1 MKNTLEQYEQII
13 NSKRV
18 KQKPAGFEPLPFTAP
33 LFEWQKVVVS
43 WAIKQGRAALFAEC
57 GLGKTPMQLEWAD
70 QVCRHTGGSVLILAP
85 LAVSPQT
92 VAEGAKFG
100 IVVNHARSQ
109 DDVKPGVN
117 ITNYER
123 LDLFKPEHFAG
134 VVLDES
140 SILKAFT
147 GKTRIELTN
156 AFQRTPFRLCCTA
169 TPAPNDYTEMG
180 QHADFLGVCSPAQM
194 LATYFINDT
203 FNTGDWRLKGH
214 ARTAFW
220 EWVATWA
227 ACVSKPSDIGF
238 PDDGYNLPA
247 LNLFT
252 EMVHVDQ
259 TSQRQDGE
267 LFRNPTLSATNLHQ
281 EMRITNE
288 ARCKRVAE
296 IVGNSTEDFNVW
308 CNTNY
313 ESEELIRRLP
323 YAVEVRGDDSTDL
336 KEAVAKWFSGIEL
349 AEDELT
355 MIAKKCKNMAC
366 GKKNTKRTE
375 SENTQAIQSIEH
387 SIEQDAELQRKTK
400 YTCES
405 ITQGTEINGLSE
417 PQNSKHC
424 ITKNAEKN
432 TEHALSTEQKSKSN
446 QSNSGVKTHTSKSE
460 EGLRNTDLQS
470 SSLTQCLNYKE
481 DAVLSVE
488 CQTQAE
494 RKSSHLLTTATQLT
508 KSEDFY
514 ARHVISESESFEMT
528 LEDWKKRLLTSRKVV
543 ISKGAIFGF
552 GLNFQS
558 CHNSIFCGLSYSY
571 EQLHQMLRRNWRFG
585 QKSPVNS
592 YIVQADTEGPILDA
606 IREKMAKHEEMKT
619 EMRQAALSLKNQTH
633 TIKMK
638 TDINEE
644 KGPDFTVYHGDCVR
658 VAKEKLADESIDFSI
673 FSPPF
678 ADLFTY
684 SDDIADMGNC
694 GGLDEF
700 MVQFGFLI
708 YELMRVTVP
717 GRECAVHCCDLLA
730 TKWKDGD
737 IEFKDFSGA
746 IVTAFRSRGW
756 LLHSKVTIWKDPV
769 TEMQRT
775 KAHGLLY
782 KTLRTDSANVRVGA
796 PDYLLVFRKPGK
808 NPKPIDHT
816 TDEIPLDR
824 WQKLASPV
832 WFDVDQGNVLNGR
845 EAREDR
851 DERHICPL
859 QLDVIN
865 NALTLWSAPGDTVF
879 SPFTGIGSEGY
890 CALQMGRKFVGAELK
905 ESYFKTACDNLK
917 SAKQQLTLL

>member
-1 MKNTLEQYEQII
+1 VECGGDTLKQKNMKNTLEEYEQII

-33 LFEWQKVVVS
+33 LFEWQKVIVS

-100 IVVNHARSQ
+100 IKVNHACSQ

-156 AFQRTPFRLCCTA
+156 AFQKTPYRLCCTA

-296 IVGNSTEDFNVW
+296 IIAEKPDEHWTVW

-313 ESEELIRRLP
+313 EADELKKVLP
-323 YAVEVRGDDSTDL
+323 QAVEIRGSDKPEIKEKRLTD
-336 KEAVAKWFSGIEL
+336 F
-349 AEDELT
+349 LT
-355 MIAKKCKNMAC
+355 TDCKLLLTKPDIA
-366 GKKNTKRTE
+366 GR
-375 SENTQAIQSIEH
+375 
-387 SIEQDAELQRKTK
+387 
-400 YTCES
+400 
-405 ITQGTEINGLSE
+405 G
-417 PQNSKHC
+417 
-424 ITKNAEKN
+424 
-432 TEHALSTEQKSKSN
+432 
-446 QSNSGVKTHTSKSE
+446 
-460 EGLRNTDLQS
+460 
-470 SSLTQCLNYKE
+470 LNYQH
-481 DAVLSVE
+481 
-488 CQTQAE
+488 CCNT
-494 RKSSHLLTTATQLT
+494 
-508 KSEDFY
+508 
-514 ARHVISESESFEMT
+514 
-528 LEDWKKRLLTSRKVV
+528 
-543 ISKGAIFGF
+543 
-552 GLNFQS
+552 
-558 CHNSIFCGLSYSY
+558 IFCGLSYSFEDLY
-571 EQLHQMLRRNWRFG
+571 QALRRHYRFG
-585 QKSPVNS
+585 QTREVNA

-708 YELMRVTVP
+708 DELMRVTVP

-746 IVTAFRSRGW
+746 IVTSFRSRGW

-782 KTLRTDSANVRVGA
+782 KTLRTDSSNVRVGA

-890 CALQMGRKFVGAELK
+890 CALQMGRKFIGAELK

-917 SAKQQLTLL
+917 SAKHQLTLL

>member
-1 MKNTLEQYEQII
+1 MNNTLEQYEQII

-33 LFEWQKVVVS
+33 LFDWQKVVVS

-100 IVVNHARSQ
+100 IKVNHARSQ
-109 DDVKPGVN
+109 DDVKTGVN

-123 LDLFKPEHFAG
+123 IDLFKPDHFAG

-140 SILKAFT
+140 SILKSFQ
-147 GKTRIELTN
+147 GKTRIGLTN
-156 AFQRTPFRLCCTA
+156 SFSRTPYRLCCTA

-214 ARTAFW
+214 ARTMFW

-227 ACVSKPSDIGF
+227 ACISKPSDIGF
-238 PDDGYNLPA
+238 PDDGYDLPP
-247 LNLFT
+247 LNLIT
-252 EMVHVDQ
+252 EMVDVDQ
-259 TSQRQDGE
+259 TRERAGGE

-313 ESEELIRRLP
+313 ESEELISQLP

-349 AEDELT
+349 AENELT
-355 MIAKKCKNMAC
+355 MIAKKCKSMAC
-366 GKKNTKRTE
+366 G
-375 SENTQAIQSIEH
+375 S
-387 SIEQDAELQRKTK
+387 
-400 YTCES
+400 
-405 ITQGTEINGLSE
+405 
-417 PQNSKHC
+417 
-424 ITKNAEKN
+424 
-432 TEHALSTEQKSKSN
+432 
-446 QSNSGVKTHTSKSE
+446 
-460 EGLRNTDLQS
+460 
-470 SSLTQCLNYKE
+470 
-481 DAVLSVE
+481 
-488 CQTQAE
+488 E
-494 RKSSHLLTTATQLT
+494 RKYSHLLTTATQLT

-543 ISKGAIFGF
+543 ISKGPIFGF

-585 QKSPVNS
+585 QKSPVNA
-592 YIVQADTEGPILDA
+592 YIVQADTEGPILEA

-619 EMRQAALSLKNQTH
+619 EMRKAALSLKNQTH
-633 TIKMK
+633 TTKMK

-644 KGPDFTVYHGDCVR
+644 TGPDFTVYHGDCVR

-708 YELMRVTVP
+708 DELMRVTVP

-796 PDYLLVFRKPGK
+796 PDYLLVFRKPGR
-808 NPKPIDHT
+808 NPKPIEHS
-816 TDEIPLDR
+816 TDDIPLDR
-824 WQKLASPV
+824 WQELASPV
-832 WFDVDQGNVLNGR
+832 WMKVDQGNVLNGR

>member
-1 MKNTLEQYEQII
+1 MNNTLEQYEQII

-100 IVVNHARSQ
+100 IKVNHSRSQ

-140 SILKAFT
+140 SILKSFQ

-156 AFQRTPFRLCCTA
+156 AFARTPYRLCCTA

-214 ARTAFW
+214 ARTMFW

-227 ACVSKPSDIGF
+227 ACISKPSDIGF
-238 PDDGYNLPA
+238 PDDGYDLPP
-247 LNLFT
+247 LNLIT
-252 EMVHVDQ
+252 EMVDVDQ
-259 TSQRQDGE
+259 TRERAEGE

-313 ESEELIRRLP
+313 ESEELISQLP

-349 AEDELT
+349 AENELT
-355 MIAKKCKNMAC
+355 MIAKKCKSMAC
-366 GKKNTKRTE
+366 G
-375 SENTQAIQSIEH
+375 S
-387 SIEQDAELQRKTK
+387 
-400 YTCES
+400 
-405 ITQGTEINGLSE
+405 
-417 PQNSKHC
+417 
-424 ITKNAEKN
+424 
-432 TEHALSTEQKSKSN
+432 
-446 QSNSGVKTHTSKSE
+446 
-460 EGLRNTDLQS
+460 
-470 SSLTQCLNYKE
+470 
-481 DAVLSVE
+481 
-488 CQTQAE
+488 E
-494 RKSSHLLTTATQLT
+494 RKSSHLLTIATQLT

-543 ISKGAIFGF
+543 ISKGPIFGF

-571 EQLHQMLRRNWRFG
+571 EQLHQMLRRNYRFG
-585 QKSPVNS
+585 QLREVNA
-592 YIVQADTEGPILDA
+592 YIVQADTEGPILDS

-633 TIKMK
+633 TTKMK

-644 KGPDFTVYHGDCVR
+644 TGPDFTVYHGDCVR

-708 YELMRVTVP
+708 DELMRVTVP

-796 PDYLLVFRKPGK
+796 PDYLLVFRKPGR

-816 TDEIPLDR
+816 TDDIPLDR
-824 WQKLASPV
+824 WQELASPV
-832 WFDVDQGNVLNGR
+832 WMKVDQGNVLNGR

-890 CALQMGRKFVGAELK
+890 CALQMGRKFIGAELK
-905 ESYFKTACDNLK
+905 ESYFKTACENLK